1 MNRVDGYL
9 PDIGPHLG
17 LRGVVDRDHAIAAE
31 VQALNSGSSQ
41 SGVAHGEPDGEGC
54 HMRSDVDCS
63 PLLGIVGEVADM
75 MVFEWRHG
83 AEYLLAGLKA
93 SCEAVAT
100 S

>member
-1 MNRVDGYL
+1 MNRVDGYS

-31 VQALNSGSSQ
+31 VQALSSANPQ
-41 SGVAHGEPDGEGC
+41 SGVAHGEPDGECC
-54 HMRSDVDCS
+54 HMRPEGGFS
-63 PLLGIVGEVADM
+63 PPLGIVGEVADM
-75 MVFEWRHG
+75 MVFERRHG
-83 AEYLLAGLKA
+83 ADYLLAGLKA